1 MPGRKAELVILHL
14 VICLGARIRLQGL
27 IIVYFV
33 LIANGQPCRSMYVLL
48 FWKRKVCM
56 ICCMVIV
63 IRIVRFFSGG
73 HSGDKLKVMPCTMS
87 SRSRRWY
94 IV

>member
-1 MPGRKAELVILHL
+1 
-14 VICLGARIRLQGL
+14 
-27 IIVYFV
+27 
-33 LIANGQPCRSMYVLL
+33 L
-48 FWKRKVCM
+48 FWERWLRKVCM

-63 IRIVRFFSGG
+63 IRIVRFLSGG
-73 HSGDKLKVMPCTMS
+73 HSGDKLKVMPCIMS